1 MLEEQDAETES
12 IQLKESFLTLTDAKI
27 NIEKAKEQIK
37 QLTPI
42 NEIAQKL
49 DNIQVDLL
57 RLQESKET
65 AVYWFA
71 KKGVELGEKEFEKS
85 KEELKGLNGE
95 LEKLRTQEAELKSQK
110 TDLTVEIKSDEVGSQ
125 IEKLKADIF
134 RLEKSKNLRSDC
146 C

>member
-1 MLEEQDAETES
+1 MLEEQDAETEF

-37 QLTPI
+37 RLTPI

-95 LEKLRTQEAELKSQK
+95 LEKLRTQHHHTRNLTCRFLKK
-110 TDLTVEIKSDEVGSQ
+110 
-125 IEKLKADIF
+125 
-134 RLEKSKNLRSDC
+134 
-146 C
+146 